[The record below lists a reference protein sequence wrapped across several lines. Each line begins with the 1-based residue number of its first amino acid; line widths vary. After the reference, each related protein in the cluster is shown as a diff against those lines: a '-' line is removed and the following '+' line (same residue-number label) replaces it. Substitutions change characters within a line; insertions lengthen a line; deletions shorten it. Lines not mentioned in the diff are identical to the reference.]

1 MLWHKVR
8 IEHKLQIIQARYDRK
23 LDKAQEAT
31 YLSDI
36 RFDHAV
42 KTLHG
47 IGKAIS
53 SQCIPMEIEFV
64 PNPLS
69 FLQSEMI

>member
-1 MLWHKVR
+1 VS

-23 LDKAQEAT
+23 LDKAQAAKHT
-31 YLSDI
+31 CHV
-36 RFDHAV
+36 FDLAV

-53 SQCIPMEIEFV
+53 SQCIPMENEFV
-64 PNPLS
+64 PNQLS
-69 FLQSEMI
+69 FLQCEMI